1 MRTRTGADLV
11 PRLGV
16 MTDLARRSG
25 PVSRVRVAEHDATG
39 EHARE
44 DVVAAEEP
52 LEIRLAWPGSP
63 AQRAWVTMRTPGHD
77 FELAAGWVAHEGLV
91 ALPALAGVAYCTD
104 VDLAP
109 EQEFNVVTVTA
120 SAPVDLQHRH
130 AGLSSGSS
138 ACGVCGKDSIDAALT
153 TVRGPRWQGPPP
165 DPELVR
171 RLPGLLREGQ
181 EVFGRTGGV
190 HAAGLFSAD
199 GDQHVVREDVGR
211 HNAVDK
217 VTGARVLAGESP
229 AAAYLVVSGRAG
241 FELVQKAVAAGVGCL
256 VSVGAPTSLAT
267 HLAREAGV
275 GLYGFTSADRTVRYA

>member
-1 MRTRTGADLV
+1 MSE
-11 PRLGV
+11 
-16 MTDLARRSG
+16 LARRTG
-25 PVSRVRVAEHDATG
+25 PVSRVKVGEHDATG
-39 EHARE
+39 EHPRE

-52 LEIRLAWPGSP
+52 LEIRLTWPGSP

-77 FELAAGWVAHEGLV
+77 FELAAGWVVHEGLLRLD
-91 ALPALAGVAYCTD
+91 ALSGVAYCTD
-104 VDLAP
+104 TDLAP

-120 SAPVDLQHRH
+120 SEPVDLVHRH

-138 ACGVCGKDSIDAALT
+138 ACGVCGKDSIDAVLT
-153 TVRGPRWQGPPP
+153 TVRGARWEGPAADP
-165 DPELVR
+165 DVVR

-181 EVFGRTGGV
+181 DVFGRTGGV

-241 FELVQKAVAAGVGCL
+241 FELVQKGVAAGVGSL
-256 VSVGAPTSLAT
+256 VSVGAPTSLAV
-267 HLAREAGV
+267 HLAREAGL
-275 GLYGFTSADRTVRYA
+275 GLYGFTSGTRTVRYA